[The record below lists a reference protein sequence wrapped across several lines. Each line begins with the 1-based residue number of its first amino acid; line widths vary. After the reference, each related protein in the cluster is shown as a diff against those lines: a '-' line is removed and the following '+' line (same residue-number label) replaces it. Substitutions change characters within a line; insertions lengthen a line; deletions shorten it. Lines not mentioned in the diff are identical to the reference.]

1 MKVIF
6 LDVDGVLNSVQDRFS
21 WTLESDKHLILLA
34 CIVRRTNAKIVVS
47 SSWRNYDL
55 LDTLKERLNDFSMS
69 VYDRTD
75 YSEHGIRGLEIKEW
89 LDNHKDVESFA
100 ILDDED
106 FDIAQYFPK
115 NLVKT
120 NAKIGLQKNDAEK
133 CIAIL
138 SK

>member
-1 MKVIF
+1 
-6 LDVDGVLNSVQDRFS
+6 
-21 WTLESDKHLILLA
+21 
-34 CIVRRTNAKIVVS
+34 
-47 SSWRNYDL
+47 
-55 LDTLKERLNDFSMS
+55 MS
-69 VYDRTD
+69 VYGKTKDIG
-75 YSEHGIRGLEIKEW
+75 ERGLEIKEW

-120 NAKIGLQKNDAEK
+120 NTKIGLQKKDAEK

-138 SK
+138 SSEKGNKMFVECNKRSKKNKKKARWEF